1 MNTETGKVKMSVSN
15 RIVLTSVIF
24 TTLFTIVAIIM
35 QFVIQQEISPTL
47 TTCVFAYWAVE
58 LGSLAM
64 IRRKK
69 LEVNYD
75 GNISEITE
83 GGEE

>member
-1 MNTETGKVKMSVSN
+1 MSVSN

-24 TTLFTIVAIIM
+24 TTLFTIIGIIM

-64 IRRKK
+64 IKRQK
-69 LEVNYD
+69 LKVNQD
-75 GNISEITE
+75 SNLKEITE
-83 GGEE
+83 GVNE